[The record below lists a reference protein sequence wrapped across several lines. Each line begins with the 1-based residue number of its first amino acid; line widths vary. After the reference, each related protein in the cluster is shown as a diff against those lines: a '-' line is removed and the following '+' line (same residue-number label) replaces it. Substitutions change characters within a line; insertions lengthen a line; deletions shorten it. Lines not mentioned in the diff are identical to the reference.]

1 MSAKE
6 SISPQLDAFLTAL
19 KPYGLDEAVVSN
31 IRALAESVKTE
42 AAMRQPDQGR
52 IAQQLDRIKA
62 LLATAASAAVPV
74 ADFAAAIESIRSAVG
89 HL

>member
-1 MSAKE
+1 
-6 SISPQLDAFLTAL
+6 
-19 KPYGLDEAVVSN
+19 
-31 IRALAESVKTE
+31 
-42 AAMRQPDQGR
+42 MRQPDQGR